1 MHNVLEQIQKIGIVP
16 VVVLKDAKD
25 ALPLAKALCEGGL
38 PCAEVTFRT
47 DAAEE
52 SIRIMANA
60 FPEMLIGAGTVLTT
74 EQVDRAV
81 AAGARFIVS
90 PGLNPDIVRY
100 CKKKGVPITPG
111 TSSPSDVE
119 QALSLGLDVVKFFPA
134 EACGGLNMIK
144 AMAAP
149 YTNMMF
155 MPTGG
160 ISAQNLNSYLAFPKI
175 LACGG
180 SWMVK
185 GDLID
190 AGDFDTIRRLTREAV
205 ETMLGFELKHVGI
218 NCQNEE
224 EADLTASSFEKLFG
238 FAKKTGNSSVFA
250 GTAVEAMKSPYLG
263 ANGHIA
269 IGTNSVARAVH
280 YLESQGFTFN
290 MDSAKYKGDCINAIY
305 LNGEIG
311 GFAVHLV
318 QK

>member
-1 MHNVLEQIQKIGIVP
+1 M
-16 VVVLKDAKD
+16 
-25 ALPLAKALCEGGL
+25 
-38 PCAEVTFRT
+38 
-47 DAAEE
+47 
-52 SIRIMANA
+52 
-60 FPEMLIGAGTVLTT
+60 
-74 EQVDRAV
+74 
-81 AAGARFIVS
+81 
-90 PGLNPDIVRY
+90 
-100 CKKKGVPITPG
+100 
-111 TSSPSDVE
+111 E